1 MEKLLQH
8 KHALFACG
16 LVVLLLLSLCVE
28 LYGFNGG
35 IMALDKADRVVTELG
50 PEDLSLQNLE
60 RDETGHLLLGEGE
73 PGFSVAAPMYIGR
86 LCIAT
91 TPETPLMHVSFGD
104 SEHYDVNHRMK
115 EISVL
120 RVMDEAE
127 NVDFLLSMDGDDW
140 EISLGGIAVD
150 NTLELNW
157 LRIFAMVSISG
168 TVLFFLVYRDLA
180 GKKLH
185 VSFLVI
191 AIVFGVNLALVTPA
205 WYGYDE
211 GAHFVRAY
219 QFAEFDLGLDDERE
233 NRWIE
238 DVDDFF
244 YYTGTANSPHN
255 TYDERQAFMERYND
269 HEYPHSE
276 HRATTAATYPFVP
289 YFFAGI
295 GILLARL
302 VGFGFAASFYAGRI
316 FNVLGYALVVFF
328 AIKYAKMGKRLLFL
342 LGLVPYALFSA
353 GVYTADTLTVSFA
366 ILAIALYMNMLMAE
380 DGSLNW
386 RLPSLFALCV
396 AAMAMCKLP
405 YAPFCLLILSV
416 PMKKFGG
423 KKQAFLHWLLVFAL
437 VGGVSLATLLFG
449 ADKGIIQWYEPGMS
463 VVGQVKFIL
472 THIPTYIM
480 IMFSHVRDFWTVYL
494 SGSISEM
501 GFTGTLHPVWTWL
514 AVLTA
519 LALALL
525 DREEGNKTLTALPK
539 VACLFTAGISWA
551 LVLTALYVSFNI
563 VAAPFIR
570 GVQGRY
576 FYPLLLP
583 LLLLLKNSKFNLPI
597 EKEKLNGLCIAVC
610 VVLNIV
616 AVTAVLGS
624 YCM

>member
-1 MEKLLQH
+1 MEKRLQH
-8 KHALFACG
+8 KHALFACA
-16 LVVLLLLSLCVE
+16 LVLLVLLSLCVE

-35 IMALDKADRVVTELG
+35 IMALDKADRVVTVLG
-50 PEDLSLQNLE
+50 PEDITLSNME
-60 RDETGHLLLGEGE
+60 REESGTLTLGEGT
-73 PGFSVAAPMYIGR
+73 PSFRVTGPKYIGR

-91 TPETPLMHVSFGD
+91 TPETPLMHVSVEAGD
-104 SEHYDVNHRMK
+104 HYDVNHRMK
-115 EISVL
+115 EVSVL

-127 NVDFLLSMDGDDW
+127 NVEFLLSMDGDDR
-140 EISLGGIAVD
+140 EIVLGDLSVD

-157 LRIFAMVSISG
+157 LRVFAMVSISG

-219 QFAEFDLGLDDERE
+219 QFAQFDLGLDEERE
-233 NRWIE
+233 NHWIA

-255 TYDERQAFMERYND
+255 TYDERQAFMERYD
-269 HEYPHSE
+269 ATDYPVSE

-302 VGFGFAASFYAGRI
+302 LGLGFVTTFYAGRI

-353 GVYTADTLTVSFA
+353 GIYTADTLTVSFA
-366 ILAIALYMNMLMAE
+366 LLAMALYMNMLTAE

-405 YAPFCLLILSV
+405 YAPFCLLSLSV
-416 PMKKFGG
+416 PMAKFGG
-423 KKQAFLHWLLVFAL
+423 KKQAILHWLLVFAL

-480 IMFSHVRDFWTVYL
+480 IMLSHVRDFWTVYL
-494 SGSISEM
+494 SGSIAEM

-519 LALALL
+519 LVLALF

-539 VACLFTAGISWA
+539 LDCLFTAAVSWA
-551 LVLTALYVSFNI
+551 LVLTALYVSFNL

-597 EKEKLNGLCIAVC
+597 EKEKLNGLCILVC
-610 VVLNIV
+610 IVLNIA
-616 AVTAVLGS
+616 AVTAVLGG